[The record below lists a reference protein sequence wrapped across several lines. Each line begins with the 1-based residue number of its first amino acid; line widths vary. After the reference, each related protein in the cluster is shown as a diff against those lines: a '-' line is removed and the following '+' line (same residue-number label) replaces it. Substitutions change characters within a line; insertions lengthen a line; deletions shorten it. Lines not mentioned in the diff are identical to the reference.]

1 MELCRKLQNKNINLF
16 LLIYLSIQILFFF
29 FLTLHMISMSLVVG
43 TLFLQSLSV
52 VLRLRLKKQEEID
65 GLRSIQN
72 RIHKLIYYPILAVTI
87 FSGIMLTIKTGEFG
101 QANWI
106 AAKLGLMILLIVL
119 GVLNAKQIQAD
130 LLPKKYAMM
139 VHIAIFLIGAG
150 MIHLATTKPF

>member
-1 MELCRKLQNKNINLF
+1 MKN
-16 LLIYLSIQILFFF
+16 F

-87 FSGIMLTIKTGEFG
+87 LSGIMLTVKTGEFG
-101 QANWI
+101 QTNWI
-106 AAKLGLMILLIVL
+106 AAKLGLLVLLIVL

>member
-1 MELCRKLQNKNINLF
+1 MKN
-16 LLIYLSIQILFFF
+16 F

-52 VLRLRLKKQEEID
+52 VLRLRLKKQEEVN
-65 GLRSIQN
+65 GLRNIQN

-87 FSGIMLTIKTGEFG
+87 FSGIMLTVKTGAFG

-106 AAKLGLMILLIVL
+106 VAKLGLLVLLIVL

-130 LLPKKYAMM
+130 MLPKKYAMM

>member
-1 MELCRKLQNKNINLF
+1 MKN
-16 LLIYLSIQILFFF
+16 F

-106 AAKLGLMILLIVL
+106 AAKLGLLVLLIVL
-119 GVLNAKQIQAD
+119 GVLNAKQIQTD

>member
-1 MELCRKLQNKNINLF
+1 MKN
-16 LLIYLSIQILFFF
+16 F

-65 GLRSIQN
+65 GLRSIQI
-72 RIHKLIYYPILAVTI
+72 RIPKLIYYPILAVTI
-87 FSGIMLTIKTGEFG
+87 FSGIMLTVKTGEFG

-106 AAKLGLMILLIVL
+106 AAKLGLLVLLIVL
-119 GVLNAKQIQAD
+119 GVLNAKQIQTD

>member
-1 MELCRKLQNKNINLF
+1 MKN
-16 LLIYLSIQILFFF
+16 F

-87 FSGIMLTIKTGEFG
+87 FSGIMLTVKTGEFG

-106 AAKLGLMILLIVL
+106 AAKLGLLVLLIVL
-119 GVLNAKQIQAD
+119 GVLNAKQIQTD

>member
-1 MELCRKLQNKNINLF
+1 MKN
-16 LLIYLSIQILFFF
+16 F

-106 AAKLGLMILLIVL
+106 AAKLGLLVLLIAL
-119 GVLNAKQIQAD
+119 GVLNAKQIQTD